1 MRKDHFGASSF
12 GLVVVSIFLSM
23 IPTSTVAQESVMGTC
38 TWTKG
43 NSQPRKQ
50 SCTMQ
55 HFNSGMLTITTY
67 KKNYIFEPYS
77 SRGGYKH
84 FNRIFQLHGDLS
96 PKVIEKLHLASL
108 ASKPEKRLRSLS
120 STLRI
125 HKRELLSTSIKRLVF
140 KESAIDSAIPA
151 GEHRRLQT
159 NDQERIHQ
167 G

>member
-55 HFNSGMLTITTY
+55 HFNSGMITTTTY

-84 FNRIFQLHGDLS
+84 FNRISQLHGDLS
-96 PKVIEKLHLASL
+96 PKVSGKTSFSLISVEARKTFKKLEFNSEN
-108 ASKPEKRLRSLS
+108 P
-120 STLRI
+120 
-125 HKRELLSTSIKRLVF
+125 
-140 KESAIDSAIPA
+140 
-151 GEHRRLQT
+151 
-159 NDQERIHQ
+159 
-167 G
+167 